1 MKILAARHAD
11 RTSGSAPSRRHAWIL
26 FGILF
31 ALMVVDYVD
40 RQIVVSMFPHLKAQ
54 WSLSDAELGALV
66 SVVAAAV
73 ALGTVPISLLADR
86 WSHVKSIFFMALVW
100 SGATIACAF
109 AGGYAELVVARGIVG
124 LGEAAYGA
132 VGAALLASLF
142 PPSMRS
148 TVLGAFLSASLVG
161 SVLGVA
167 LGGVIAQHHGWQIAF
182 GLAGVPG
189 LLLAVLFIGVVRD
202 RGNAELHFDPGRR
215 VPTGT
220 VKFVAAALLRPRTML
235 VTCLAGG
242 LQLVMVAA
250 IYAWMPS
257 LLHRDYAMRPD
268 VAGMTTAVLV
278 LCGGI
283 GAVLCAIVADRL
295 GTRIKAARLYVPAA
309 AAALTATLMWIA
321 FTAFPPGATQL
332 ALIAAGATV
341 MTGTIGPSAA
351 VVVDVAPPALRGT
364 AASMLALTQNLFGL
378 AAGPLLTGLL
388 SDRYG
393 LAFALSLVPLF
404 CVGAAY
410 AFVMAAR
417 TYEADL
423 RRVESTGFSDDG
435 QSEAVVA

>member
-1 MKILAARHAD
+1 
-11 RTSGSAPSRRHAWIL
+11 
-26 FGILF
+26 
-31 ALMVVDYVD
+31 
-40 RQIVVSMFPHLKAQ
+40 
-54 WSLSDAELGALV
+54 
-66 SVVAAAV
+66 
-73 ALGTVPISLLADR
+73 
-86 WSHVKSIFFMALVW
+86 
-100 SGATIACAF
+100 
-109 AGGYAELVVARGIVG
+109 
-124 LGEAAYGA
+124 
-132 VGAALLASLF
+132 
-142 PPSMRS
+142 
-148 TVLGAFLSASLVG
+148 
-161 SVLGVA
+161 
-167 LGGVIAQHHGWQIAF
+167 
-182 GLAGVPG
+182 
-189 LLLAVLFIGVVRD
+189 
-202 RGNAELHFDPGRR
+202 

-423 RRVESTGFSDDG
+423 RRVESTGFPDDG
-435 QSEAVVA
+435 RSEAVVA